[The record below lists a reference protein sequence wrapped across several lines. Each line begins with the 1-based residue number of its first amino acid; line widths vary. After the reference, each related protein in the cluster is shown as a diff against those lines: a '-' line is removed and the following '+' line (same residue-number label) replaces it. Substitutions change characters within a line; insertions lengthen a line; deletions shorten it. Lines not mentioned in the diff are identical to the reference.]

1 MSTFRALACGPRQRG
16 TANSELKLSKP
27 PKAAWRG
34 RRRPVAGCGGRERP
48 GDRASPSPPQRLC
61 TAPARGGRERPG
73 DRASP
78 SPPRRL
84 GTAPARPCRTR
95 PTAEDPRA
103 GGREEAGCDGAVMT
117 VLLKEPTTSSWA
129 TQSMASCCPQ
139 HKNQFSHERRS
150 RLQAEQRPVIARA
163 RARKT
168 TESTPSNAAGS

>member
-78 SPPRRL
+78 SPRQRL
-84 GTAPARPCRTR
+84 GTALARPV
-95 PTAEDPRA
+95 PDTAHSRRSK
-103 GGREEAGCDGAVMT
+103 GGREGGGGLRRRRDDRAIERAHDEQLGYAIDGF
-117 VLLKEPTTSSWA
+117 LLPTTQEPIFL
-129 TQSMASCCPQ
+129 T
-139 HKNQFSHERRS
+139 
-150 RLQAEQRPVIARA
+150 
-163 RARKT
+163 
-168 TESTPSNAAGS
+168 NAALGYRRNKGRS